1 MHNTN
6 TPRRT
11 NTSASTGLPAKRIL
25 QTRQWI
31 RANAEP
37 QARQSSHLPAHAN
50 TTGSLIGCESARLG
64 ARDIPT
70 DLTELVRLSTVR
82 QITGISRPQIYRL
95 MQLGRF
101 PNKIK
106 IGRSTAW
113 VRKEINDWVQQRI
126 AERDSAL
133 AA

>member
-1 MHNTN
+1 MKIVKQATGTRG
-6 TPRRT
+6 TPID
-11 NTSASTGLPAKRIL
+11 SEST
-25 QTRQWI
+25 
-31 RANAEP
+31 
-37 QARQSSHLPAHAN
+37 
-50 TTGSLIGCESARLG
+50 RLG

-70 DLTELVRLSTVR
+70 EFIELIRMRKVLET
-82 QITGISRPQIYRL
+82 TGISRPQVYAL
-95 MQLGRF
+95 MKQNRF
-101 PNKIK
+101 PKGVK